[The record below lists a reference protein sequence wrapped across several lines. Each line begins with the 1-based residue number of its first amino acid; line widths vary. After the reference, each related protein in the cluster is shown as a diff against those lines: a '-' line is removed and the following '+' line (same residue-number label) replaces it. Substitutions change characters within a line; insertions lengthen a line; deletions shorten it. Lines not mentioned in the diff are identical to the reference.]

1 MRAALLLL
9 VAAACAGP
17 PKEDAGGA
25 GGGAPPAAPEDRRP
39 HGAAGGPV
47 QPKDDVERYLRDY
60 GYEPGDFTPAPDRW
74 RTGLP
79 PWDRNPASSA
89 YDAPYRRGS
98 LVNPFRQNVIKGD
111 YPILGQNTF
120 FVFSAVSDTTFE
132 ARKLPTPSSVS
143 TADPGSADF
152 FGSGDQLFVTTNLA
166 LSFEAFHGN
175 TAFKPTD
182 FLFRVTPVFNA
193 NYLDVDENNAVNIDV
208 REGTSRTDSHVG
220 LQEAFLEKHVCDL
233 SANYD
238 FLSVTAGIQPF
249 VADFRGLVFTDS
261 NLGGK
266 ATFNLD
272 SNRTQASIAGFYLL
286 EKDTN
291 SDLNTFDARD
301 QVVTAATVFRQDVIW
316 PGYNLSGAFLWNHD
330 EGEPHTDG
338 NGVPVRPGPVG
349 AAAEHEIDAFYF
361 GLSGDGHIGRVN
373 LTHEYFFVTGEDSGN
388 PLAQREIDVE
398 AHMFFLEL
406 SFDVDWWRPR
416 ASFLWASGDDDP
428 LDGTGKGFDSILD
441 NPNVA
446 GGAGSFWGRQSLRL
460 LGTNLVQR
468 LSFYPNLRTAKA
480 EGEANFVNP
489 GLLLWNVG
497 ADAELMQE
505 LRASLN
511 VSYMRFQETGSLE
524 PFVNQAID
532 HEIGFEIALS
542 AVYRPNL
549 TNNIQVAGG
558 VGIFFPGAGF
568 EDLYESDDTLFSA
581 FLQLILV
588 Y

>member
-1 MRAALLLL
+1 MIRAALLVL
-9 VAAACAGP
+9 VVAACAGP
-17 PKEDAGGA
+17 PKADVGGA
-25 GGGAPPAAPEDRRP
+25 GGDRP
-39 HGAAGGPV
+39 LGAAGGPV
-47 QPKDDVERYLRDY
+47 EPKDDVERYLRDY

-74 RTGLP
+74 RTPLP
-79 PWDRNPASSA
+79 PWDRNRASAA

-98 LVNPFRQNVIKGD
+98 LLNPYRQNVLKGD
-111 YPILGQNTF
+111 FPILGQNTF
-120 FVFSAVSDTTFE
+120 FVFSAVSDTTVE
-132 ARKLPTPSSVS
+132 ARKLPTPSGVS
-143 TADPGSADF
+143 TADPGSAEF
-152 FGSGDQLFVTTNLA
+152 YGSGDQIFVTTNLA
-166 LSFEAFHGN
+166 LSFELFEGN

-182 FLFRVTPVFNA
+182 FLFRVTPVLNA

-208 REGTSRTDSHVG
+208 REGTSRTDSHLG
-220 LQEAFLEKHVCDL
+220 LQDAFLEKHVCDL

-272 SNRTQASIAGFYLL
+272 SNRTQASVAGFWML

-301 QVVTAATVFRQDVIW
+301 QAVTAATVFRQDVIW
-316 PGYNLSGAFLWNHD
+316 KGYNLSGAFLWNHD
-330 EGEPHTDG
+330 EGEPHTDE

-349 AAAEHEIDAFYF
+349 AAAGHEIDAFYF
-361 GLSGDGHIGRVN
+361 GLSGDGHIGRLN
-373 LTHEYFFVTGEDSGN
+373 LTHEYFFVTGEDSLN
-388 PLAQREIDVE
+388 PLAQREVDIE
-398 AHMFFLEL
+398 AHLFFVEI

-497 ADAELMQE
+497 ADTELLQE

-511 VSYMRFQETGSLE
+511 VSYLRFQETGSLE
-524 PFVNQAID
+524 PFVNQAIG
-532 HEIGFEIALS
+532 HEIGWEIALS

-558 VGIFFPGAGF
+558 VAVFLPGQGF
-568 EDLYESDDTLFSA
+568 EDLYESDETLFSA
-581 FLQLILV
+581 FLQLTLV